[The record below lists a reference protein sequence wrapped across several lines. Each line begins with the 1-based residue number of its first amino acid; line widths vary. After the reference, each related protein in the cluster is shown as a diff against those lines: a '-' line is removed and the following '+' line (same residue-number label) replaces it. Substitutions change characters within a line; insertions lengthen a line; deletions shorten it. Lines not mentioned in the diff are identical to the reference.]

1 MRQQLTAFVAM
12 AMLIAA
18 CSLAMPAVEC
28 PTAPTRQPPNM
39 LGCQQAAL
47 VATSALPAGH
57 SSTVRVQFGW
67 GKYCSPES
75 HCPLLPPFS
84 GFVIFAL
91 RIGDGRSDVRCEC
104 TAS

>member
-18 CSLAMPAVEC
+18 CSLAMPAVER
-28 PTAPTRQPPNM
+28 PTAPTRQPTNM
-39 LGCQQAAL
+39 LGCQQA

-57 SSTVRVQFGW
+57 SSIVDVQFGW